1 MKPFLRIFK
10 IQLFLMIYY
19 YTTFIPITYTHE
31 SNCVFSWQW
40 NWKYL
45 VWPPP
50 PPKTLKTK
58 MPFQYAIAYEIFLSI
73 ITIIITIITRSVA
86 GFILIYFDIFWSKH
100 VTSLGST
107 FRNKKGRKQKNTTE
121 YAFHNRFPY
130 FTLFV
135 EKKPCQAIP
144 SIWTLKSHVAVNC
157 HYQYL

>member
-107 FRNKKGRKQKNTTE
+107 FRNKKKEENRKIPLN
-121 YAFHNRFPY
+121 
-130 FTLFV
+130 TLFIIV
-135 EKKPCQAIP
+135 FHISHFLSKKNLARP
-144 SIWTLKSHVAVNC
+144 SHQSGP
-157 HYQYL
+157 